1 MPTMEFYNIA
11 TRIKEIRKFKK
22 LTQTEVAKKVGIT
35 RQTFAKLEK
44 GEIGKV
50 SLLAFIKILDV
61 LEYELEIEE
70 KKPFYYFDAD
80 EV

>member
-1 MPTMEFYNIA
+1 MEFYNIA
-11 TRIKEIRKFKK
+11 TDIKEIRKAKK
-22 LTQTEVAKKVGIT
+22 LTQTEVAQKAGIT

-61 LEYELEIEE
+61 LEYELEISE
-70 KKPFYYFDAD
+70 KKPFYYFDVD
-80 EV
+80 KVID

>member
-1 MPTMEFYNIA
+1 MEFYNIA
-11 TRIKEIRKFKK
+11 IRIKEIRKARK
-22 LTQTEVAKKVGIT
+22 LTQTEVAQKVGIT

-70 KKPFYYFDAD
+70 KKPFYYFDVD

>member
-1 MPTMEFYNIA
+1 MEFYNIA
-11 TRIKEIRKFKK
+11 TRIKEIRKSKK

-35 RQTFAKLEK
+35 RQTLAKLEK

-70 KKPFYYFDAD
+70 KKPFYYFDVD

>member
-1 MPTMEFYNIA
+1 MEFYNIA
-11 TRIKEIRKFKK
+11 TRIKEIRKSKK

-35 RQTFAKLEK
+35 RQTLAKLEK

-70 KKPFYYFDAD
+70 KKPFYYFDVN

>member
-1 MPTMEFYNIA
+1 MMEFYNIA
-11 TRIKEIRKFKK
+11 TRIKEIRKAKK

-35 RQTFAKLEK
+35 RQTLAKLEK

-50 SLLAFIKILDV
+50 SLLAFVKILDV

-80 EV
+80 RV

>member
-1 MPTMEFYNIA
+1 MEFYNIA
-11 TRIKEIRKFKK
+11 TRVKEIRKAKK

-35 RQTFAKLEK
+35 RQTLAKIEK

-80 EV
+80 KV